1 MNAERRLTVIIVFLN
16 EKEEVKNTVDSL
28 LAHLVEPVDI
38 LVINDCSDDGY
49 DYRSDLVGRDVIY
62 LENKER
68 RGVAASRDKGVR
80 LCRTP
85 YFLFLDAHMRFYDRE
100 WYPLLMRELEKNEP
114 CIYCSQTRFLK
125 QTDQGIVEEAR
136 DQTPYGA
143 YLHLKV
149 PERFFELQWLL
160 AQSPDDERRPV
171 IPVPCLIGAA
181 YAAGKTYWE
190 QLHGLWGL
198 EKYGLDEAYLSIKAY
213 LSGGSCKLIKPFVT
227 GHIYRQYAPY
237 FIGNVSQLH
246 NKLLL
251 LLLLAPGE
259 VQRRCFANYRTYYYG
274 FFEEALRPIHARI
287 GEIARQKSYY
297 RTLLTNSFE
306 TYYRYNY
313 ALAPAGDDPS
323 PEKIL
328 AGLERIARHIR
339 EYWDDFES
347 DGLLEGRLGGILFLF
362 HYAHFAGDPEIRQF
376 AFSSLAALLSKPAGT
391 VELGDGLLGRA
402 WALEYLYRNA
412 FLTAEE
418 YDRSDLSVPLFS
430 ALENHHWE
438 DLNLHTGL
446 GGCLRYLLARLY
458 ANRTGTPFGGGDW
471 AALASR
477 LYEAAR
483 SVIEE
488 KRETDCIDTYLEF
501 VWRYEEQAVVEPV
514 VSLYDICYLFTPD
527 RFEIEEMVLG
537 LDGLAGIGLD
547 ILLNYPT
554 MLSSACCRR

>member
-1 MNAERRLTVIIVFLN
+1 MEKERRLTVIIVFLN

-38 LVINDCSDDGY
+38 LVLNDCSDDGY
-49 DYRSDLVGRDVIY
+49 DYRADLAGRDVIY
-62 LENKER
+62 LENEER

-85 YFLFLDAHMRFYDRE
+85 YFLFLDAHMRFYDRA
-100 WYPLLMRELEKNEP
+100 WYILLMRELEKNEP

-125 QTDQGIVEEAR
+125 KTDEGIVEEAR
-136 DQTPYGA
+136 DHIPYGA

-149 PERFFELQWLL
+149 PERFFELQWLR
-160 AQSPDDERRPV
+160 AQSPYDERRPV
-171 IPVPCLIGAA
+171 IPVPCVIGAA
-181 YAAGKTYWE
+181 YAAGKSYWE
-190 QLHGLWGL
+190 HLHGLWGL

-213 LSGGSCKLIKPFVT
+213 LSGGSCKLLKNFIT

-259 VQRRCFANYRTYYYG
+259 VQKRCFANYRTYYYG
-274 FFEEALRPIHARI
+274 FLEEALRCVHARI
-287 GEIARQKSYY
+287 EEIAEQKSYY
-297 RTLLTNSFE
+297 RTLWTDSFE

-313 ALAPAGDDPS
+313 ALTPAENS
-323 PEKIL
+323 RAPEKIW

-339 EYWDDFES
+339 ERWDDFES

-362 HYAHFAGDPEIRQF
+362 HYGRYAGDPAIRQF
-376 AFSSLAALLSKPAGT
+376 AFSSLAALLSAPA
-391 VELGDGLLGRA
+391 EALGLGEGLLGWG

-418 YDRSDLSVPLFS
+418 YDRLDRSDALLS
-430 ALENHHWE
+430 ALGNHPWE

-458 ANRTGTPFGGGDW
+458 ANRVGTPFGGGGW
-471 AALASR
+471 TALASR

-501 VWRYEEQAVVEPV
+501 VWRYEERAVVEPV

-527 RFEIEEMVLG
+527 RFEIEEMALG
-537 LDGLAGIGLD
+537 LDGFAGIGLD
-547 ILLNYPT
+547 VMSNYPPIPF
-554 MLSSACCRR
+554 SACCRR